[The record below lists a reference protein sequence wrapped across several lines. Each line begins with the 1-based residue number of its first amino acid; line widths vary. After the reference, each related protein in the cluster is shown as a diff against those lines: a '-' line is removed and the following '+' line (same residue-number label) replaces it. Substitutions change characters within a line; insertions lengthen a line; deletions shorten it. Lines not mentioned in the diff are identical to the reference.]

1 MIDWRGK
8 IVLDDCLNFTIP
20 LFPTSLSNSGWLF
33 TRGLIQT
40 VVFMQAVGLRDAL

>member
-20 LFPTSLSNSGWLF
+20 LFSTTPY
-33 TRGLIQT
+33 QT
-40 VVFMQAVGLRDAL
+40 LKAGYLQEV